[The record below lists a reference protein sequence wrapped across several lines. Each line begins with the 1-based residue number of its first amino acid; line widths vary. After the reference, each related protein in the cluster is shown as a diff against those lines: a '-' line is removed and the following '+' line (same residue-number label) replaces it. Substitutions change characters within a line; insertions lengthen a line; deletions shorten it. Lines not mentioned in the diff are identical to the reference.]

1 MEEETLR
8 VRGETREARSEGS
21 PGGVCQTDKRVG
33 RRGRKSAGPPVTA
46 VRAPLRGG
54 QGGEEAAGAEEI
66 HPGGVRPAPTEEGET
81 EGRGCM
87 ARRA

>member
-8 VRGETREARSEGS
+8 VRGETREARGEGS

-33 RRGRKSAGPPVTA
+33 RRGRKSAGPPVAA

-66 HPGGVRPAPTEEGET
+66 HSGGVRPAPAEEGET

-87 ARRA
+87 AC